1 MTKVNNSIYW
11 FRKCL
16 RLHDNPALIYALENS
31 KTVYPVFI
39 LDPWFVKNAVSELL
53 DDPIYRKRVTDLSII
68 SKRFVGHKLAVQHI
82 INYLHQN
89 EAFHD
94 NSRQTISTST
104 MSLLNRS

>member
-1 MTKVNNSIYW
+1 LCLPLGGDQPLIAWRVADELGIGIKLLVDSDLSVN
-11 FRKCL
+11 R
-16 RLHDNPALIYALENS
+16 
-31 KTVYPVFI
+31 
-39 LDPWFVKNAVSELL
+39 VKNAVSELL
-53 DDPIYRKRVTDLSII
+53 DDPIYRKRVTDLSVI

>member
-1 MTKVNNSIYW
+1 MGGDQPLIAWRVADELGIGIKLLVDSDLSVN
-11 FRKCL
+11 R
-16 RLHDNPALIYALENS
+16 
-31 KTVYPVFI
+31 
-39 LDPWFVKNAVSELL
+39 VKNAVSELL
-53 DDPIYRKRVTDLSII
+53 DDPIYRKRVTDLSVI

>member
-1 MTKVNNSIYW
+1 MIAWRVADELGIGIKLLVDSDLSVN
-11 FRKCL
+11 R
-16 RLHDNPALIYALENS
+16 
-31 KTVYPVFI
+31 
-39 LDPWFVKNAVSELL
+39 VKNAVSELL

>member
-1 MTKVNNSIYW
+1 LCLPLGGDQPLIAWRVADELGIGIKLLVDSDLSVN
-11 FRKCL
+11 R
-16 RLHDNPALIYALENS
+16 
-31 KTVYPVFI
+31 
-39 LDPWFVKNAVSELL
+39 VKNAVSELL

>member
-1 MTKVNNSIYW
+1 MGGDQPLIAWRVADELGIGIKLLVDSDLSVN
-11 FRKCL
+11 R
-16 RLHDNPALIYALENS
+16 
-31 KTVYPVFI
+31 
-39 LDPWFVKNAVSELL
+39 VKNAVSELL

>member
-1 MTKVNNSIYW
+1 LGGDQPLIAWRVADELGIGIKLLVDSDLSVN
-11 FRKCL
+11 R
-16 RLHDNPALIYALENS
+16 
-31 KTVYPVFI
+31 
-39 LDPWFVKNAVSELL
+39 VKNAVSELL

>member
-1 MTKVNNSIYW
+1 LCLPLGGDQPLIAWRVADELGIGIKLLVDSDLSVN
-11 FRKCL
+11 R
-16 RLHDNPALIYALENS
+16 
-31 KTVYPVFI
+31 
-39 LDPWFVKNAVSELL
+39 VKNAVSELL

-104 MSLLNRS
+104 ISLLNRS

>member
-1 MTKVNNSIYW
+1 MCLPLGGDQPLIAWRVADELGIGIKLLVDSDLSVN
-11 FRKCL
+11 R
-16 RLHDNPALIYALENS
+16 
-31 KTVYPVFI
+31 
-39 LDPWFVKNAVSELL
+39 VKNAVSELL
-53 DDPIYRKRVTDLSII
+53 DDPIYRKRVTDLSVI

>member
-1 MTKVNNSIYW
+1 MGGDQPLIAWRVADELGIGIKLLVDSDLSVN
-11 FRKCL
+11 R
-16 RLHDNPALIYALENS
+16 
-31 KTVYPVFI
+31 
-39 LDPWFVKNAVSELL
+39 VKNAVSELL
-53 DDPIYRKRVTDLSII
+53 DDPIYRKRVTDISII

>member
-1 MTKVNNSIYW
+1 MCLPLGGDQPLIAWRVADELGIGIKLLVDSDLSVN
-11 FRKCL
+11 R
-16 RLHDNPALIYALENS
+16 
-31 KTVYPVFI
+31 
-39 LDPWFVKNAVSELL
+39 VKNAVSELL

-104 MSLLNRS
+104 ISLLNRS

>member
-1 MTKVNNSIYW
+1 MCLPLGGDQPLIAWRVADELGIGIKLLVDSDLSVN
-11 FRKCL
+11 R
-16 RLHDNPALIYALENS
+16 
-31 KTVYPVFI
+31 
-39 LDPWFVKNAVSELL
+39 VKNAVSELL